1 VKEPVDA
8 PVNAPVDPP
17 VKAPVDARGDA
28 PANAPADAP
37 VIEVDQLVNRFG
49 EQLVHDHL
57 DLAVRRGEIL
67 GLIGGS
73 GSGKSVLVRTIL
85 GLQKPTSGRI
95 RWFGQDVAELDDAAR
110 LALEQ
115 RIGVLF
121 QAGALFSSLT
131 VLENVLVPFK
141 EYTKLDPDL
150 AAALARLK
158 LQLAGLSADAA
169 AKYPEQLSGGMRKRA
184 GLARALALDPE
195 VVFLDEPTSGLD
207 PIGADEFD
215 VRLKTLHRALGMTV
229 ILITHDL
236 DTIFAVCDRVAV
248 LADGKVIVIDSPDVV
263 ARHEH
268 PWIRET
274 FGGSRGTRAEQAPD
288 GMRGKRAEQATD
300 GKAVDGARGKS
311 AEQAVSN
318 HNSRAS

>member
-1 VKEPVDA
+1 VSTPAINAAAVDNSVTDTPVIDT
-8 PVNAPVDPP
+8 PVIDTPVIDKP
-17 VKAPVDARGDA
+17 VIDK
-28 PANAPADAP
+28 P
-37 VIEVDQLVNRFG
+37 VIEVEQLVNRFG
-49 EQLVHDHL
+49 KQLVHDHL

-73 GSGKSVLVRTIL
+73 GSGKSVLVRSIL

-110 LALEQ
+110 NALEQ

-141 EYTKLDPDL
+141 EYTKLDSDF
-150 AAALARLK
+150 ATALARLK

-169 AKYPEQLSGGMRKRA
+169 DKYPEQLSGGMRKRA

-195 VVFLDEPTSGLD
+195 VIFLDEPTSGLD
-207 PIGADEFD
+207 PIGADSFD
-215 VRLKTLHRALGMTV
+215 ALLKTLQRALNLTV
-229 ILITHDL
+229 VLVTHDL

-248 LADGKVIVIDSPDVV
+248 LGDGKVIVVDTPEVV
-263 ARHEH
+263 AKFDH

-274 FGGSRGTRAEQAPD
+274 FSGT
-288 GMRGKRAEQATD
+288 RGKRAALRPDETRDKNAAPT
-300 GKAVDGARGKS
+300 VDNNKLRL
-311 AEQAVSN
+311 E
-318 HNSRAS
+318 

>member
-1 VKEPVDA
+1 LIA
-8 PVNAPVDPP
+8 PAADTQVNAP
-17 VKAPVDARGDA
+17 A
-28 PANAPADAP
+28 ADAP

-57 DLAVRRGEIL
+57 ALAVRRGEIL

-73 GSGKSVLVRTIL
+73 GSGKSVLVRSIL

-95 RWFGQDVAELDDAAR
+95 RWFGQDVAELDYQA
-110 LALEQ
+110 LHKLEQ

-141 EYTKLDPDL
+141 EYTTLD
-150 AAALARLK
+150 AEFSASLARLK
-158 LQLAGLSADAA
+158 LQLAGLPADAA

-207 PIGADEFD
+207 PIGADAFD
-215 VRLKTLHRALGMTV
+215 ALLKTLHRALNLTV
-229 ILITHDL
+229 VLITHDL
-236 DTIFAVCDRVAV
+236 DSIFAVCNRVAV
-248 LADGKVIVIDSPDVV
+248 LGDGKVIVVDSPEVV
-263 ARHEH
+263 AQFDH

-274 FGGSRGTRAEQAPD
+274 FGGT
-288 GMRGKRAEQATD
+288 RGKRAAQATD
-300 GKAVDGARGKS
+300 GDKNPAPPAP
-311 AEQAVSN
+311 N
-318 HNSRAS
+318 HTSRST

>member
-1 VKEPVDA
+1 MNTADFNSSTVDKSA
-8 PVNAPVDPP
+8 SDV
-17 VKAPVDARGDA
+17 
-28 PANAPADAP
+28 P
-37 VIEVDQLVNRFG
+37 VIEVEQLVNRFG
-49 EQLVHDHL
+49 AQLVHDHL

-73 GSGKSVLVRTIL
+73 GSGKSVLVRSIL
-85 GLQKPTSGRI
+85 GLQKPASGRV

-110 LALEQ
+110 NALEQ

-141 EYTKLDPDL
+141 EYTTLDADF
-150 AAALARLK
+150 ATALARLK
-158 LQLAGLSADAA
+158 LQLAGLPADAA

-195 VVFLDEPTSGLD
+195 VIFLDEPTSGLD
-207 PIGADEFD
+207 PIGADSFD
-215 VRLKTLHRALGMTV
+215 ALLKTLQRALNLTV
-229 ILITHDL
+229 VLVTHDL

-248 LADGKVIVIDSPDVV
+248 LGDRKVIIVDTPEVV
-263 ARHEH
+263 AKFDH

-274 FGGSRGTRAEQAPD
+274 FGGK
-288 GMRGKRAEQATD
+288 RGKRAAEFEESS
-300 GKAVDGARGKS
+300 GKIPAPESDESREKIPALVANNNKS
-311 AEQAVSN
+311 RLE
-318 HNSRAS
+318 

>member
-1 VKEPVDA
+1 MIA
-8 PVNAPVDPP
+8 PAADTQVNAP
-17 VKAPVDARGDA
+17 A
-28 PANAPADAP
+28 ADAP

-57 DLAVRRGEIL
+57 ALAVRRGEIL

-73 GSGKSVLVRTIL
+73 GSGKSVLVRSIL

-95 RWFGQDVAELDDAAR
+95 RWFGQDVAELDDPAR
-110 LALEQ
+110 HKLEQ

-141 EYTKLDPDL
+141 EYTTLD
-150 AAALARLK
+150 AEFSASLARLK
-158 LQLAGLSADAA
+158 LQLAGLPADAA

-207 PIGADEFD
+207 PIGADAFD
-215 VRLKTLHRALGMTV
+215 ALLKTLHRALNLTV
-229 ILITHDL
+229 VLITHDL
-236 DTIFAVCDRVAV
+236 DSIFAVCNRVAV
-248 LADGKVIVIDSPDVV
+248 LGDGKVIVVDSPEVV
-263 ARHEH
+263 AQFDH

-274 FGGSRGTRAEQAPD
+274 FGGT
-288 GMRGKRAEQATD
+288 RGKRAAQATD
-300 GKAVDGARGKS
+300 GDKNPAPPAP
-311 AEQAVSN
+311 N
-318 HNSRAS
+318 HTSRPT

>member
-1 VKEPVDA
+1 MSTATFNSSTVDKSA
-8 PVNAPVDPP
+8 PDV
-17 VKAPVDARGDA
+17 
-28 PANAPADAP
+28 P
-37 VIEVDQLVNRFG
+37 VIEVEQLVNRFG
-49 EQLVHDHL
+49 AQLVHDHL

-73 GSGKSVLVRTIL
+73 GSGKSVLVRSIL
-85 GLQKPTSGRI
+85 GLQKPASGRV

-110 LALEQ
+110 NALEQ

-141 EYTKLDPDL
+141 EYTTLDADF
-150 AAALARLK
+150 ATALARLK
-158 LQLAGLSADAA
+158 LQLAGLPADAA

-195 VVFLDEPTSGLD
+195 VIFLDEPTSGLD
-207 PIGADEFD
+207 PIGADSFD
-215 VRLKTLHRALGMTV
+215 ALLKTLQRALNLTV
-229 ILITHDL
+229 VLVTHDL

-248 LADGKVIVIDSPDVV
+248 LGDRKVIIVDTPEVV
-263 ARHEH
+263 AKFDH

-274 FGGSRGTRAEQAPD
+274 FGGK
-288 GMRGKRAEQATD
+288 RGKRAAEFEESS
-300 GKAVDGARGKS
+300 GKIPAPESDESREKIPALVANNNKS
-311 AEQAVSN
+311 RLE
-318 HNSRAS
+318 